1 MQMSTHCPRHA
12 SGSVSL
18 GLTCGVLAPDVSS
31 WHHCR
36 HMLHFYLPLCVCFV
50 CARTRVLWRFQGAPC
65 VYFLP
70 YCLCLPFYFQS
81 LLGYS
86 LFLLATVVVFSG
98 LPPNCSLRIHF
109 VNKRRL
115 LTFCVT
121 VVLLCAAPRSLWG
134 STAECDLCECLV
146 RPFFWGLLS
155 LSASHGVM
163 YENKW
168 GSLTLW
174 CNPVI
179 VYHCLVYLL

>member
-1 MQMSTHCPRHA
+1 MSTHCPRHA

-50 CARTRVLWRFQGAPC
+50 CACARMRALALSRSP
-65 VYFLP
+65 
-70 YCLCLPFYFQS
+70 LCLLFALLPLSSFYFQS
-81 LLGYS
+81 PLGYS
-86 LFLLATVVVFSG
+86 LFLLSTVVVFSC
-98 LPPNCSLRIHF
+98 LPPNCSLWIHF

-115 LTFCVT
+115 LTFCVTAAVT

-146 RPFFWGLLS
+146 RPLFLGFCRFLLHMVS
-155 LSASHGVM
+155 CMKTNEGR
-163 YENKW
+163 
-168 GSLTLW
+168 
-174 CNPVI
+174 
-179 VYHCLVYLL
+179 

>member
-1 MQMSTHCPRHA
+1 MSPAGTTADICYI
-12 SGSVSL
+12 SISL
-18 GLTCGVLAPDVSS
+18 FVCVLCARALALSRSPL
-31 WHHCR
+31 C
-36 HMLHFYLPLCVCFV
+36 LLFALLPLSS
-50 CARTRVLWRFQGAPC
+50 
-65 VYFLP
+65 
-70 YCLCLPFYFQS
+70 FYFQS

-86 LFLLATVVVFSG
+86 LFLLSTVVVFSR

-163 YENKW
+163 YENK
-168 GSLTLW
+168 
-174 CNPVI
+174 
-179 VYHCLVYLL
+179 